1 MLNDDIIHS
10 KRFLIMTV
18 LFIFREMTESDLV
31 KATGIGWGSLST
43 HLSRLEKKGYIRR
56 GKTITRRGIRTVVS
70 ITEDGYEKYREE
82 VEKLRNILS
91 DVEKVKKQAEEVAC
105 QIDSKAE

>member
-18 LFIFREMTESDLV
+18 LFVFREMTEGDLA

-43 HLSRLEKKGYIRR
+43 HLSRLEKKGYVKR
-56 GKTITRRGIRTVVS
+56 KKAITKQGIRTVVS
-70 ITEDGYEKYREE
+70 ITKEGYEKY
-82 VEKLRNILS
+82 K
-91 DVEKVKKQAEEVAC
+91 
-105 QIDSKAE
+105 